1 MPALLP
7 CPFCGSE
14 AIEMKQYCRNGFVIR
29 CRKCCVKLEQK
40 TLHFGLEWL
49 EQVMVEHW
57 NKRAYTMESANLH
70 PPTSQG
76 QNAQSSASAIG

>member
-14 AIEMKQYCRNGFVIR
+14 AIEMKQYCRNGLRIR
-29 CRKCCVKLEQK
+29 CRNCCIKREQK
-40 TLHFGLEWL
+40 TLRFGLEWL

-57 NKRAYTMESANLH
+57 NKRAYTMEEKILQH
-70 PPTSQG
+70 TTDTTRH
-76 QNAQSSASAIG
+76 